1 LPKKKLAPRLPAV
14 ICIHGMAGSPESVCG
29 LADKE
34 DYHQR
39 FGARLAEHGFVVFAP
54 LDINTLKGRSQ
65 LDRKAKMIA
74 QRLQGLEQFKIR
86 RVVDYLRQ
94 RPEVDGKRIASYG
107 ISWGGRTSMNAAAL
121 DPRIAAC
128 VVSGHF
134 MDSTPK
140 MVTPSPHYTAYI
152 QVPEDYAFFERHF
165 LLFSDAD
172 ICSLICPRPLFI
184 EQGRQDRVAYWKMA
198 QKAFTRVQECYRK
211 LKVGERAVFH
221 VFEGGHVVHGDE
233 AIKFLE
239 KHLLP
244 KK

>member
-1 LPKKKLAPRLPAV
+1 
-14 ICIHGMAGSPESVCG
+14 VCG
-29 LADKE
+29 LAEKE

-54 LDINTLKGRSQ
+54 LDINTAKGRST
-65 LDRKAKMIA
+65 LDRKAKMIG
-74 QRLQGLEQFKIR
+74 QRLQGLEQFKIK
-86 RVVDYLRQ
+86 RVVDYLQQ
-94 RPEVDGKRIASYG
+94 RPKVDAGRIACYG

-128 VVSGHF
+128 VISGHF

-152 QVPEDYAFFERHF
+152 QVVEDYAFFERHF

-184 EQGRQDRVAYWKMA
+184 EQGRKDRVAYYPMA
-198 QKAFTRVQECYRK
+198 QKAFRPVQEYYRK
-211 LKVGERAVFH
+211 LKVGGRAVFH
-221 VFEGGHVVHGDE
+221 VFEGEHVVHGDE
-233 AIKFLE
+233 AIRFLT
-239 KHLLP
+239 KHLHLG
-244 KK
+244 K